1 MSHFR
6 VRRVEK
12 HVEKPSYLVRG
23 TVEYAMKLLRKVLA
37 GTIVAA
43 LNITTCGSLRRSTS
57 DPIILL
63 VNRTTQPHRAL
74 PVNRDFFFLS
84 PGRGRAVITT
94 MTIVYICRDILFF
107 LPQDLHV
114 RVLRTHSSEPSVR

>member
-1 MSHFR
+1 
-6 VRRVEK
+6 
-12 HVEKPSYLVRG
+12 
-23 TVEYAMKLLRKVLA
+23 MKLLRKVLA

-114 RVLRTHSSEPSVR
+114 YFAPTVVSHPSDKCLDLHRDRLERAPSQRAMRCEAV